1 MPTCPCKYSK
11 CISKVHQ
18 VATPTNKTT
27 RTHWTVSNRHKGNK
41 EAYDPIDD
49 FIHRLKENIGEPIV
63 TRYSREITGIT
74 TRYEDGEKVFL
85 PHHNLKHCYY
95 TQYGFELGSIFTN
108 KIGMT
113 IYTTSSEYEPI
124 PFDAAWPEVST
135 RLDCLRYT
143 AFWLCQSDK
152 FTKLMI
158 ESKTLNVC
166 DACYIFF
173 NY

>member
-74 TRYEDGEKVFL
+74 TRYEDNEELFL
-85 PHHNLKHCYY
+85 PHRTSKHQYY
-95 TQYGFELGSIFTN
+95 AHWWFERGSIVT
-108 KIGMT
+108 KIHLCIT
-113 IYTTSSEYEPI
+113 SYTTQCEYEPI
-124 PFDAAWPEVST
+124 PFYADYPEGST
-135 RLDCLRYT
+135 ILDFLAT
-143 AFWLCQSDK
+143 LIFGGAGAINFQS
-152 FTKLMI
+152 
-158 ESKTLNVC
+158 
-166 DACYIFF
+166 
-173 NY
+173 